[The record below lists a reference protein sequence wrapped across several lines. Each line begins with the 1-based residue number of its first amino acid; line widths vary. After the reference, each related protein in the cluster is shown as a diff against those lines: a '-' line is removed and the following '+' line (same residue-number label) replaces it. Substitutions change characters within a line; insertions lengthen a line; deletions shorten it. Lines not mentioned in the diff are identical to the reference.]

1 MSWYLL
7 FKKNRYHNVMLFL
20 IVIKNSKYIIVNVR
34 KLFITYILM
43 EEVKN

>member
-1 MSWYLL
+1 
-7 FKKNRYHNVMLFL
+7 MLFL
-20 IVIKNSKYIIVNVR
+20 IMIKNSKYVIVNVR